1 MIGYAIIN
9 SCRTPRTVDKAEEQE
24 GRGAWFGKSARGIEG
39 KLGKESVKKT
49 ERDGGAG
56 ETA

>member
-1 MIGYAIIN
+1 MIGYSIIN
-9 SCRTPRTVDKAEEQE
+9 SCRTTRTVDKAEAQE
-24 GRGAWFGKSARGIEG
+24 GRGAWIGKSARGIEE